1 MFYPV
6 LAFIHQIMIVFL
18 RGSRCSQQTLPKMPS
33 RRCFMQLF
41 QGLNHAQEQRL
52 DQLRAA
58 VRAEESQ
65 AAQSLPAS
73 LPQVVGGGVGFVAKS
88 GIF

>member
-1 MFYPV
+1 
-6 LAFIHQIMIVFL
+6 
-18 RGSRCSQQTLPKMPS
+18 
-33 RRCFMQLF
+33 MQLF

-73 LPQVVGGGVGFVAKS
+73 LPQVVGGDLSQKV
-88 GIF
+88 IF